1 MHIFCEVRDAASWGR
16 VRRLWY
22 DRQAGRIERVTTM
35 SELEE
40 HKPKE
45 HEPKEHKPEYIWNAM
60 ILTLCIL
67 LLGFGGIFMF
77 WTPVLFK
84 EVVEKQGIQIVVI
97 IFTLPVITFLLVFSK
112 RRKYQ
117 KRRAYHYWARS

>member
-1 MHIFCEVRDAASWGR
+1 MPTQPLWGR

-22 DRQAGRIERVTTM
+22 DRQVGRIERVTTM
-35 SELEE
+35 S
-40 HKPKE
+40 E
-45 HEPKEHKPEYIWNAM
+45 HEPKEHKPEYIWNAL

-67 LLGFGGIFMF
+67 LLAFGGIFMF

-97 IFTLPVITFLLVFSK
+97 IFTLPVITFLLATEKISK
-112 RRKYQ
+112 EAGLSLLGAIIGY
-117 KRRAYHYWARS
+117 A

>member
-1 MHIFCEVRDAASWGR
+1 MPTQPLWGR

-22 DRQAGRIERVTTM
+22 DRQVGRIERVTTM
-35 SELEE
+35 SE
-40 HKPKE
+40 HKPEE
-45 HEPKEHKPEYIWNAM
+45 HEPKEHKPEYIWNAL

-67 LLGFGGIFMF
+67 LLAFGGIFMF

-97 IFTLPVITFLLVFSK
+97 IFTLPVITFLLATEKISK
-112 RRKYQ
+112 EAGLSLLGAIIGY
-117 KRRAYHYWARS
+117 A